1 MHKPLTRRVSLAAL
15 CLLPLVAAAQEGLKL
30 KPQPALILVPPSSRD
45 AVPVF
50 LEADTVRGHNDKDT
64 EAEGNVRLRKRG
76 QAVFGDWLRYDKR
89 EDEVTAVGN
98 VRIEQGGDI
107 VEGERLRYNLETD
120 RGFMEKPRYTMTR
133 PPAAIAPAVP
143 APGPSKPRF
152 TGADA
157 RGRAERLLF
166 EGARQYRAQQAE
178 YTTCEPGND
187 SWYIRSAEL
196 HIDKDRDVG
205 IARDA
210 SIVFMGRTILY
221 SPYLSFTL
229 HQQRKSGFLTPHYG
243 TTSKSGTEFTLP
255 YYWNI
260 APNRDATL
268 YPRFMTKRG
277 LQLNTD
283 FRYLEPTL
291 QGEARAEF
299 LPSDQQLNQD
309 RYALFYKHTQSFA
322 NGWSGALNLNKVSD
336 DKYFTDLSNQ
346 IALTSQTIL
355 PREATLSRSGDW
367 GRSGV
372 YGFTAQVQRWQT
384 LQADPL
390 APTIPPYSRQ
400 PQLTL
405 TAQNQDIFHSDF
417 DFIGS
422 FVDFGHPTLVN
433 GQRLM
438 AYPSLSLPLQT
449 SYAYLT
455 PKIGMH
461 MTHYAVGKNNISALP
476 DSTRTLPIFT
486 TETGLVFER
495 DTTITGQRFIQTL
508 EPKLYYVYI
517 PFRDQSRIP
526 NFESGVQDINLAT
539 IFAENQFSG
548 HDRINDANQVTLGV
562 ISRFINPDSGI
573 ERLRVALAQR
583 YYFQSQRVTVPLGL
597 GGAGTVVPPRPSQSS
612 NSDLLAALSGPVAPN
627 WVAEAGWQFNTDH
640 SQTQKFNAGVRYQPQ
655 PGKVLNL
662 VYRDT
667 IDSIRQTDVSTQ
679 WPLTSQW
686 TLLARWN
693 YSLFDKRTLEALGGI
708 EYNGGCWVV
717 RVVGHRFATAIQQ
730 ASTSIFVQLE
740 LNGVS
745 RIGSNPMDTLQRNI
759 AGYVKQDPRP
769 PGAEDHRIPGF

>member
-1 MHKPLTRRVSLAAL
+1 MLKPLIRQVSFTVL
-15 CLLPLVAAAQEGLKL
+15 CALPLVVTAQEGLKL
-30 KPQPALILVPPSSRD
+30 KPQPALILIPPSNAD
-45 AVPVF
+45 AVPLF
-50 LEADTVRGHNDKDT
+50 LEADKVRGHNDKET

-76 QAVFGDWLRYDKR
+76 QAVFADWLRYDKV

-120 RGFMEKPRYTMTR
+120 RGSMEKPRYTLTPG
-133 PPAAIAPAVP
+133 PPATILAAPAP
-143 APGPSKPRF
+143 RAAKPRF
-152 TGADA
+152 TDVDA

-166 EGARQYRAQQAE
+166 EGARQYHAQQAE

-187 SWYIRSAEL
+187 SWYIRSADL
-196 HIDKDRDVG
+196 QIDKDRDVG
-205 IARDA
+205 TARDA
-210 SIVFMGRTILY
+210 SIIFMGQTIFY

-243 TTSKSGTEFTLP
+243 SSSKSGTEFTLP

-260 APNRDATL
+260 APNFDATL
-268 YPRFMTKRG
+268 SPRFMTKRG
-277 LQLNTD
+277 LQLNTE
-283 FRYLEPTL
+283 FRYLEPTQ

-299 LPSDQQLNQD
+299 LPSDQQLSRD
-309 RYALFYKHTQSFA
+309 RYGLFYKHTQTFA
-322 NGWSGALNLNKVSD
+322 NGWSGSLNLNKVSD
-336 DKYFTDLSNQ
+336 NTYFTDLSTQ

-355 PREATLSRSGDW
+355 PREGALSRGGNW

-372 YGFTAQVQRWQT
+372 YAFTAQVRRWQT

-390 APTIPPYSRQ
+390 APITPPYSRQ
-400 PQLTL
+400 PQFTL

-417 DFIGS
+417 DFVGN
-422 FVDFGHPTLVN
+422 FVDFGHPTLVT
-433 GQRLM
+433 GKRLM

-461 MTHYAVGKNNISALP
+461 MTYYALDRSTTTLP

-495 DTTITGQRFIQTL
+495 DATITGQRFIQTL

-517 PFRDQSRIP
+517 PFRDQSQIP
-526 NFESGVQDINLAT
+526 NFESGVQDINIAT
-539 IFAENQFSG
+539 IFSENQFSG
-548 HDRINDANQVTLGV
+548 YDRINDANQVTFGV
-562 ISRFINPDSGI
+562 TSRFINSDSGI

-583 YYFQSQRVTVPLGL
+583 YYFRSQGVTVPG
-597 GGAGTVVPPRPSQSS
+597 VPARPSQSS
-612 NSDLLAALSGPVAPN
+612 SSDVLAALSGTVAPN
-627 WVAEAGWQFNTDH
+627 WVAEAGWQYNTDF

-667 IDSIRQTDVSTQ
+667 INSIRQTDVSTQ
-679 WPLTSQW
+679 WPLTSEW

-708 EYNGGCWVV
+708 EYNGGCWIF
-717 RVVGHRFATAIQQ
+717 RVVGHRFATATQQ
-730 ASTSIFVQLE
+730 ASSSIFLQLE

-745 RIGSNPMDTLQRNI
+745 RIGSNPLDTLRRNI

-769 PGAEDHRIPGF
+769 TRAEDHRIPGF